1 LTEWFVHVYSSNRQK
16 HIDTCLCVLPVLVET
31 MLKLISKR
39 RDFDETKCAHGT
51 VTPTLLPVNVL
62 DIRNMGHN

>member
-1 LTEWFVHVYSSNRQK
+1 
-16 HIDTCLCVLPVLVET
+16 

-39 RDFDETKCAHGT
+39 RDFDETTCAHGT